1 MASERFLRRLALASA
16 PLWIWALHFFLVYA
30 LVAVGCDA
38 GPDGARR
45 LAAAPLRGIALAS
58 GVAAL
63 GAIALGWHAAGR
75 RCAPWGG
82 RLGDVARH
90 AGALLAAVGVAWGM
104 LAALLLAPCAPS

>member
-30 LVAVGCDA
+30 LVAVGCDV

-45 LAAAPLRGIALAS
+45 LDVAPLRGAALAS
-58 GVAAL
+58 GGLAL
-63 GAIALGWHAAGR
+63 GAIALGWRAAGR
-75 RCAPWGG
+75 RRARRG
-82 RLGDVARH
+82 RLRDVARH

-104 LAALLLAPCAPS
+104 LAVLLVAPCVPS

>member
-45 LAAAPLRGIALAS
+45 LAAVPLRGIALAA
-58 GVAAL
+58 GGLAL

-75 RCAPWGG
+75 RHAREPG
-82 RLGDVARH
+82 RLRDVARH
-90 AGALLAAVGVAWGM
+90 AGALLAAIGVAWGM
-104 LAALLLAPCAPS
+104 LAVLLVAPCAPS

>member
-38 GPDGARR
+38 GADGGRR

-58 GVAAL
+58 GGLAL
-63 GAIALGWHAAGR
+63 GAIALGWRAAGR
-75 RCAPWGG
+75 RPGQGRGG
-82 RLGDVARH
+82 LREIARH
-90 AGALLAAVGVAWGM
+90 AGALLAAIGVAWGM
-104 LAALLLAPCAPS
+104 LALLLVAPCAPS